1 VEWRVASELPPLRQ
15 EARSVQLGRRLL
27 ADAGRQP
34 DLARPAVGGRAR
46 SQDDPLVTARPS
58 GPGSQAPGGTGMSQ
72 SGSPV
77 VLTRETG
84 SAGSEMIVPPN
95 DGPAGSGRLPVF
107 DSVESHW
114 FSGGREMP
122 GSPGAAATAAEHF
135 AWSTAADEGWR
146 AAEIVEA
153 PAAGPPTPAGL
164 PRRMPNAN
172 LIPGAVPGEQE
183 PAVPN
188 RSAAAAR
195 DRLAGFQRGV
205 SKGRAV
211 ARETAYSGEDSDS

>member
-1 VEWRVASELPPLRQ
+1 MSAGRSRSGALPPSCR
-15 EARSVQLGRRLL
+15 RSGRRHG
-27 ADAGRQP
+27 AFNSVGDCSPTR
-34 DLARPAVGGRAR
+34 AVSPT
-46 SQDDPLVTARPS
+46 SQADPLVTARPS
-58 GPGSQAPGGTGMSQ
+58 GLGSQASGGTGMSQ
-72 SGSPV
+72 FDSPV
-77 VLTRETG
+77 ALTQETG
-84 SAGSEMIVPPN
+84 SAGSELIVSPI
-95 DGPAGSGRLPVF
+95 DGPAESGRLPIF

-114 FSGGREMP
+114 FSGGREML
-122 GSPGAAATAAEHF
+122 GSPGAAATAAEKF

-146 AAEIVEA
+146 AAEMVEA

-172 LIPGAVPGEQE
+172 LIPGAIPGEQE

-195 DRLAGFQRGV
+195 DRLARFQRGV

-211 ARETAYSGEDSDS
+211 ARETADSGEE